1 MRHYS
6 KTLALVALTLA
17 SATAL
22 AGTVKISGAGT
33 TYGAGIEANK
43 DAVQKDTGVTLE
55 IAPSNTGKGLLDLER
70 GIVEIAMVSEPVDI
84 AIDAAKSAGSKLSAG
99 DIKLHDL
106 KHTEMVVAVH
116 ASNPVA
122 KLTAQQAA
130 DIFSGK
136 ITNWKDV
143 GGKDAPI
150 MVLTDAPTSGTNAFI
165 KKVIMNG
172 ADFGTSRKPMDAIAK
187 VAASIPNFPN
197 AIAALGKN
205 FTDGDAKLKVID
217 IGKKIDRPLT
227 LATKG
232 AVTPEVEKVIKAFQA
247 KVK

>member
-33 TYGAGIEANK
+33 TYGYGIEANK

-55 IAPSNTGKGLLDLER
+55 ISPSNTGKGLLDLER
-70 GIVEIAMVSEPVDI
+70 GVVQIAMASEPAEI
-84 AIDAAKSAGSKLSAG
+84 SIEAAKAAGSKLSAS
-99 DIKLHDL
+99 DVKFHDL
-106 KHTEMVVAVH
+106 AKTEMIVTIH
-116 ASNPVA
+116 ASNPVS
-122 KLTAQQAA
+122 KLTADQLAG
-130 DIFSGK
+130 IFTGK

-150 MVLTDAPTSGTNAFI
+150 MVLTDAPASGTNAFL
-165 KKVIMNG
+165 KKTIMNG
-172 ADFGTSRKPMDAIAK
+172 ADFGASRKPMDAIAK
-187 VAASIPNFPN
+187 VASSLSNFPN

-205 FTDGDAKLKVID
+205 FVDKDSKLKAVD
-217 IGKKIDRPLT
+217 IGKKIERPLF
-227 LATKG
+227 LVTKG
-232 AVTPEVEKVIKAFQA
+232 TLSADMEKVIKAFQA
-247 KVK
+247 KIK